1 MIEKK
6 NSRQIYISLFYLGL
20 IAALEVFFFRSLRSA
35 DALPGDHSD
44 ACLNNLIMEHWFHF
58 FRGKEPFDSLSQF
71 YPVKDTVSYTDM
83 LLGYAPLYS
92 LLRFAGLSLFQA
104 GKYTVVL
111 IHAAGSFS
119 LFTFLKKHLK
129 TGNYAAFLGVLCF
142 SFANGYAV
150 RFRHTQMIA
159 VSLIPLILLFLAKAY
174 ERRDERKKRWFW
186 LWLAVSFYALL
197 AYTGWYT
204 FFFLSLFLL
213 ICAVSVLIVC
223 AVRGRKLLKALVR
236 EMLRHIGEILVFCA
250 YLVCALIPFLM
261 LYLPTSRMAG
271 SRSWEEA
278 AYFLPRPADLFNVGN
293 NNLLLGRFFPALAQM
308 SSEQK
313 GVWELIQG
321 FAPVQLL
328 ILILLLVWY
337 FLHEGGNAGKTGNSG
352 NRESSLPKK
361 GNSRTVSCREIRL
374 CAVTALTGAIVFSF
388 LMVMDFGGFSL
399 WWLVWKL
406 VPGAGAIRAVARWYF
421 FLLLPLAILLAFL
434 AGRLIKAA
442 WDRNFWP
449 GQLPGPG
456 VLAAM
461 GACAVLLWISNIN
474 TGSLSGWKE
483 SEQKAFLESVAEP
496 PAEAEVIALGNTS
509 GYVNP
514 EPYTDQLRAWML
526 ADHYGLKTVNGYS
539 GQVPKYFTMQDITAF
554 DYVQRILQYR
564 ADTGCEEDVYIYD
577 LGNGSWSLAATGPV
591 SWDTEY
597 SFSTAEWAFFGGDW
611 HDCEPWG
618 RWAGADAGIS
628 FTAPEEAECTLV
640 LTMQAFFQERRASFT
655 LNGYDLGSCM
665 IGTQQ
670 DRYKFK
676 VPAGVL
682 QVYNKLSY
690 TLEGEPIR
698 PAEAEAGNQ
707 DRRELGVGF
716 VSLRLKR

>member
-6 NSRQIYISLFYLGL
+6 NSRQLYISLFYLGL
-20 IAALEVFFFRSLRSA
+20 IAALEVFFFRSLLSA

-58 FRGKEPFDSLSQF
+58 FRGKEPFDTLSQF

-104 GKYTVVL
+104 GKFTVVL
-111 IHAAGSFS
+111 IHAAGSFA
-119 LFTFLKKHLK
+119 LFSFLKKHLK

-159 VSLIPLILLFLAKAY
+159 VSLIPLILIFLAKAY
-174 ERRDERKKRWFW
+174 ENRDAGKKRWFW

-197 AYTGWYT
+197 AYTGWYS

-213 ICAVSVLIVC
+213 ICALSVIAVC
-223 AVRGRKLLKALVR
+223 AFLSRNLLKKLGWGILGHFR
-236 EMLRHIGEILVFCA
+236 EILLFTG
-250 YLVCALIPFLM
+250 YLVCCLIPFLM

-271 SRSWEEA
+271 RRSWQEV
-278 AYFLPRPADLFNVGN
+278 AYFLPRPSDLINVGK
-293 NNLLLGRFFPALAQM
+293 NNLLLGRFFPALAEM
-308 SSEQK
+308 SAEQK

-321 FAPVQLL
+321 FVPAALL
-328 ILILLLVWY
+328 LLVLLLVWF
-337 FLHEGGNAGKTGNSG
+337 FLHESGKREDERRK
-352 NRESSLPKK
+352 NRGRQISDEQD
-361 GNSRTVSCREIRL
+361 IRI
-374 CAVTALTGAIVFSF
+374 CAVGALAAAIFFSI
-388 LMVMDFGGFSL
+388 LLVMDLGGYSL

-406 VPGAGAIRAVARWYF
+406 VPGAGAIRAAARWYF
-421 FLLLPLAILLAFL
+421 FLLLPMAVLLAYL
-434 AGRLIKAA
+434 TGRLLKAV

-449 GQLPGPG
+449 GQLPGAG

-461 GACAVLLWISNIN
+461 AACAVFLWIANIN
-474 TGSLSGWKE
+474 TASLSGWKE
-483 SEQKAFLESVAEP
+483 SEQRAFLESVAAP
-496 PAEAEVIALGNTS
+496 PQEAEVIALGNTS

-539 GQVPKYFTMQDITAF
+539 GQVPEYFTMQDITAF

-564 ADTGCEEDVYIYD
+564 ADTDCEEDVYIYD

-597 SFSTAEWAFFGGDW
+597 SFSTAEWAFFSGDW
-611 HDCEPWG
+611 HECEPWG

-640 LTMQAFFQERRASFT
+640 LTMQAFFQERNAVFR
-655 LNGYDLGSCM
+655 LNGYDLGSCT
-665 IGTQQ
+665 IGTQA

-690 TLEGEPIR
+690 SLEGEPVR

-707 DRRELGVGF
+707 DKREIGVGF
-716 VSLRLKR
+716 VSMKLKR